1 MFYSIQEGV
10 LTQLDTTKRVNNLEQ
25 QFLGIISFEEIFLSA
40 DGLGL
45 KNTTQVFSNKIP
57 RFESHLGYD
66 LMCFNILDENDFI
79 KEPVPFYIYLKDNLL
94 LFICEDTSLI
104 TEYMDRIIN
113 EELQEL
119 TYGRVLAIFLDKL
132 TERDFSFIDKME
144 DEIFILEDLI
154 VISKNKN
161 HVKDI
166 MHLRKKLLRLKQH
179 YERLTDFFEMML
191 QNENQILDRHAL
203 KTIKIIDGRINRMH
217 GNILNLTESV
227 THLREA
233 YQSEVDIQLN
243 HTMKVITVVTSVFLP
258 LSIIT
263 GWYGMNLKMPEY
275 GLSFGYPLI
284 IGVSLLIVA
293 ISVFLFKKN
302 KWF

>member
-45 KNTTQVFSNKIP
+45 KNTAQVFSNKIP

-66 LMCFNILDENDFI
+66 LMCFNMLDENDFI

-104 TEYMDRIIN
+104 TEYMDKIIN

-132 TERDFSFIDKME
+132 TERDFFFFFKME

-284 IGVSLLIVA
+284 IGVSVIIVA

>member
-45 KNTTQVFSNKIP
+45 KNTTQVFSNKVP
-57 RFESHLGYD
+57 RFESYFGYD
-66 LMCFNILDENDFI
+66 LMCFNMLDENDFT
-79 KEPVPFYIYLKDNLL
+79 KDPVPFYIYLRDNLL

-119 TYGRVLAIFLDKL
+119 TYGRVLAIFLDRL
-132 TERDFSFIDKME
+132 TERDFSFIAKIE

-154 VISKNKN
+154 VTSKNKN

-166 MHLRKKLLRLKQH
+166 MRLRKKLLRLKQH

-191 QNENQILDRHAL
+191 QNENQILDKHAL
-203 KTIKIIDGRINRMH
+203 KTIKIIDGRINRIH

-227 THLREA
+227 THLRE
-233 YQSEVDIQLN
+233 
-243 HTMKVITVVTSVFLP
+243 
-258 LSIIT
+258 
-263 GWYGMNLKMPEY
+263 
-275 GLSFGYPLI
+275 LI
-284 IGVSLLIVA
+284 SLR
-293 ISVFLFKKN
+293 
-302 KWF
+302 